1 MTLYRKPKPPRAASL
16 GQPMDRVD
24 GRLKV
29 TGGARYAAE
38 FAVPNVAHAVLVTS
52 TIARGRVKSMD
63 TSAAEKVPGVIKVF
77 TPFNA
82 PRLPGAPKPGPHR
95 PAENA
100 GAAQGGQRQG
110 QGAQGPA
117 ARGALSMRVPTLLQ
131 DDGVRYN
138 GQPIGLVVADT
149 FEHAREAAGLVS
161 VRYETE
167 IPVLD
172 WSNAPLN
179 RPDEVHPLGGERTV
193 SRGDLAQGL
202 AGAAVKVDQT
212 YVTPLENHNPMEVH
226 TTLAQWEGDSLTLY
240 ESTQGITSV
249 RNTVARHLG
258 VPPEKVRVVAHFTGG
273 GFGSKGGPWSHE
285 TLAAMAARE
294 VGRPVKLVLTRRQ
307 MFGPVGGR
315 PRTEQRVTLGAT
327 GDGVLTAV
335 RHHSKSTTST
345 IEDWVEP
352 ATSQTRMLY
361 ECPNVVTQYDLV
373 RVNVGTPTFMRAP
386 GESTGTFALESAMDE
401 LAYALKLDPV
411 ALRLKNYA
419 EKDPESGKPWSSKS
433 LRECYESAATR
444 FGWSKRNPE
453 PRSMRDGKWLV
464 GWGMATAT
472 YPARRAPAGAVARMM
487 PDGTA
492 WVRAGTQEIGCGTYT
507 AMTQIAADALGI
519 APSQVRF
526 ELGST
531 DMPENPA
538 STGSVTAASTG
549 SAVHDVAVALRQ
561 KLVQLA
567 LADPQ
572 SPLHGAI
579 ESDVRAVDGRLVAG
593 GMLNKTETFAA
604 LIARNGGQPV
614 EVTVAS
620 RPGADAQQ
628 YSMHSF
634 GAVFTE
640 VRVDPEL
647 AIVRVP
653 RIVTAH
659 AVGRILNAKTARS
672 QIVGGVVWG
681 VGMALEEETLIDPRT
696 GRYINADLAEYHV
709 PVNADIGA
717 IDTAFIEQPDDHV
730 STVGAK
736 GVGEIGITG
745 VAASIANAVYH
756 ATGKRVRELPIRVE
770 RLL

>member
-1 MTLYRKPKPPRAASL
+1 MTWHRKPRPKRAASL
-16 GQPMDRVD
+16 GQPLDRVD

-38 FAVPNVAHAVLVTS
+38 FAVPNVAHAVIVTS
-52 TIARGRVKSMD
+52 TIARGRVLSMD
-63 TSAAEKVPGVIKVF
+63 TSAAEKAPGVIKVF
-77 TPFNA
+77 TPFNS
-82 PRLPGAPKPGPHR
+82 PRLPGAPKPGPKP
-95 PAENA
+95 PAPS
-100 GAAQGGQRQG
+100 G

-149 FEHAREAAGLVS
+149 FEHAREAANLVR
-161 VRYETE
+161 VRYENE
-167 IPVLD
+167 AAVLD
-172 WSNAPLN
+172 WSKAPLN
-179 RPDEVHPLGGERTV
+179 RPEEVHPLGGERTV
-193 SRGDLAQGL
+193 TRGDVSQGL
-202 AGAAVKVDQT
+202 AGAAVTVEQT
-212 YVTPLENHNPMEVH
+212 YITPLENHNPMEVH
-226 TTLAQWEGDSLTLY
+226 STLAQWEGDSLTLY

-249 RNTVARHLG
+249 RNTVARHFGLT
-258 VPPEKVRVVAHFTGG
+258 PDKVRVVAYFTGG

-315 PRTEQRVTLGAT
+315 PRTEQRVALGASR
-327 GDGVLTAV
+327 DGVLTGI

-361 ECPNVVTQYDLV
+361 ECPNVETQYDLV

-401 LAYALKLDPV
+401 LAYALKMDPV

-444 FGWSKRNPE
+444 FGWSRRNPE
-453 PRSMRDGKWLV
+453 PRSTRDGRWLV

-507 AMTQIAADALGI
+507 SMSQIAADALGI
-519 APSQVRF
+519 TPAQVRF

-549 SAVHDVAVALRQ
+549 SAIHDVAVALRQ
-561 KLVQLA
+561 KLIQLA
-567 LADPQ
+567 LNDPQ
-572 SPLHGAI
+572 SPLHGSI
-579 ESDVRAVDGRLVAG
+579 ESDVRAADGRLTAG
-593 GMLNKTETFAA
+593 GLLNRTETFAA

-620 RPGADAQQ
+620 RPGADSQQ

-647 AIVRVP
+647 GIVRVP

-696 GRYINADLAEYHV
+696 GRYVNADLAEYHV
-709 PVNADIGA
+709 PVNADIGT
-717 IDTAFIEQPDDHV
+717 IDTAFIEQVDEHV
-730 STVGAK
+730 SSVGAK

-770 RLL
+770 RLLT

>member
-1 MTLYRKPKPPRAASL
+1 MTWYRKPKPRRAASL

-38 FAVPNVAHAVLVTS
+38 FAVANVAHAVIVTS
-52 TIARGRVKSMD
+52 TIAKGRVRSMD
-63 TSAAEKVPGVIKVF
+63 TAAAEKVPGVIKVF

-82 PRLPGAPKPGPHR
+82 PRLPGAPKPGPH
-95 PAENA
+95 PQAANA
-100 GAAQGGQRQG
+100 
-110 QGAQGPA
+110 GAQGPA
-117 ARGALSMRVPTLLQ
+117 ARGAVSMRVPTLLQ

-149 FEHAREAAGLVS
+149 FEHAREAADLVR

-167 IPVLD
+167 PAVLD
-172 WSNAPLN
+172 WSKAPLN
-179 RPDEVHPLGGERTV
+179 KPEDVHPLGGERTV
-193 SRGDLAQGL
+193 TRGDVAQGL
-202 AGAAVKVDQT
+202 GQAAVKVDQT

-226 TTLAQWEGDSLTLY
+226 STLAQWDGDSLTLY

-327 GDGVLTAV
+327 RDGVLTAV

-361 ECPNVVTQYDLV
+361 ECPNVETQYDLV

-419 EKDPESGKPWSSKS
+419 EKDPESGRPWSSKS
-433 LRECYESAATR
+433 LRECYESAAAR
-444 FGWSKRNPE
+444 FGWSKRNPA
-453 PRSMRDGKWLV
+453 PRSMRDGKWLI

-507 AMTQIAADALGI
+507 SMTQIAADALGI

-549 SAVHDVAVALRQ
+549 SAVHDGAVALRQ

-567 LADPQ
+567 LNDPQ

-579 ESDVRAVDGRLVAG
+579 ESDVRAVDGRLTAG
-593 GMLNKTETFAA
+593 GALGRSETFSA

-614 EVTVAS
+614 EVTVTS

-640 VRVDPEL
+640 VRVDPDL
-647 AIVRVP
+647 GIVRVP

-696 GRYINADLAEYHV
+696 GRYVNADLAEYHV
-709 PVNADIGA
+709 PVNADIGT

-756 ATGKRVRELPIRVE
+756 ATGKRVRELPIRIE

>member
-1 MTLYRKPKPPRAASL
+1 MTWYRKRKRAASL
-16 GQPMDRVD
+16 GQPLDRVD

-38 FAVPNVAHAVLVTS
+38 FAMPNVVHAVLVTS
-52 TIARGRVKSMD
+52 TIAKGRVRSMD
-63 TSAAEKVPGVIKVF
+63 TSAAERARGVIKVL

-82 PRLPGAPKPGPHR
+82 PKLPGAP
-95 PAENA
+95 PARSAGRGAA
-100 GAAQGGQRQG
+100 GAGRAGNQG

-117 ARGALSMRVPTLLQ
+117 ARGALSMRIPTLLQ
-131 DDGVRYN
+131 NDEVHYN
-138 GQPIGLVVADT
+138 GQPIAVVVADT
-149 FEHAREAAGLVS
+149 WEHAREAADLVK
-161 VRYETE
+161 VTYAAEQ
-167 IPVLD
+167 PVLD
-172 WSNAPLN
+172 WNKAPLN
-179 RPDEVHPLGGERTV
+179 PPDEVHPLGGERV
-193 SRGDLAQGL
+193 SRRGNVDAGL
-202 AGAAVKVDQT
+202 QSATVKIDRI

-226 TTLAQWEGDSLTLY
+226 STIAHWDGDSLLLY
-240 ESTQGITSV
+240 DSTQGITSV
-249 RNTVARHLG
+249 RNTVARHFGLA
-258 VPPEKVRVVAHFTGG
+258 PDKVRVVAYFTGG
-273 GFGSKGGPWSHE
+273 GFGSKGGPWSHQS
-285 TLAAMAARE
+285 LAAMAARE
-294 VGRPVKLVLTRRQ
+294 VRLPVKLVLTRRQ

-315 PRTEQRVTLGAT
+315 PRTEQRVSLGASS
-327 GDGVLTAV
+327 DGVLTAI

-352 ATSQTRMLY
+352 ATSQTRILY
-361 ECPNVVTQYDLV
+361 ACPNVETQYDLV

-401 LAYALKLDPV
+401 LAYALKMDPLE
-411 ALRLKNYA
+411 LRLKNHA
-419 EKDPESGKPWSSKS
+419 DQDPESGKPWSSKT
-433 LRECYESAATR
+433 LKQCYDNAAQR
-444 FGWSKRNPE
+444 FGWSRRSPK
-453 PRSMRDGKWLV
+453 PRSMRDGRWLV

-472 YPARRAPAGAVARMM
+472 YPARRAPAGAVARMTA
-487 PDGTA
+487 DGRVY
-492 WVRAGTQEIGCGTYT
+492 VRAGTQEIGCGTYT
-507 AMTQIAADALGI
+507 SMTQIAADALGV
-519 APSQVRF
+519 APDRVRF

-561 KLVQLA
+561 KLIQTAV
-567 LADPQ
+567 ADAQ
-572 SPLHGAI
+572 SPLFGAT
-579 ESDVRAVDGRLVAG
+579 ESDVQAVNGRLVAG
-593 GMLNKTETFAA
+593 GREESYPSL
-604 LIARNGGQPV
+604 LARHGGQPA
-614 EVTVAS
+614 EVTIAS

-647 AIVRVP
+647 GLVRVP
-653 RIVTAH
+653 RVVTAH

-709 PVNADIGA
+709 PVNADIGT
-717 IDTAFIEQPDDHV
+717 IDTAFIEEPDEHV

-745 VAASIANAVYH
+745 VAASIANAIYH
-756 ATGKRVRELPIRVE
+756 ATGTRVRELPIRVE
-770 RLL
+770 RIMG